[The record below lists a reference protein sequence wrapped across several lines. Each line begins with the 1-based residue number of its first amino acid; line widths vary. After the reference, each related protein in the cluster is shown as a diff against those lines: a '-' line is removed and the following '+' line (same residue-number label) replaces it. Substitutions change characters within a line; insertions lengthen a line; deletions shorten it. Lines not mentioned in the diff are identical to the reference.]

1 MADVELRSVILGAS
15 ELDTLVALLK
25 KADSSEFDQL
35 VDELDAAIVVADSEI
50 PVDIVRMNS
59 LVTYLDESSKSIS
72 TVKLVYPGKRDSQV
86 QVVSVLAPI
95 GAALI
100 GLREG
105 ESISWPMPNGHAKTL
120 RVLKVGRS

>member
-15 ELDTLVALLK
+15 ERDALVALLK
-25 KADSSEFDQL
+25 KVDSSEFEKL
-35 VDELDAAIVVADSEI
+35 FDELDAATVVADSDM
-50 PVDIVRMNS
+50 PDDIVRMNS
-59 LVTYLDESSKSIS
+59 LVTYLDESSNS
-72 TVKLVYPGKRDSQV
+72 TSVVKLVYPGESDSRV

-120 RVLKVGRS
+120 RVLKVGTS